1 MSHRAPLLFL
11 VLALVAAALL
21 LVGLRV
27 GSVSGADYAT
37 FWQALQHYDANN
49 PAHVVL
55 VELRLPRLLLALLAG
70 GGLALSGYLM
80 QAMVNNPLADPY
92 LLSTASGASL
102 GALVMNILLPTASA
116 VTPWVVPLGC
126 LAGAVGA
133 TLLVIGLGTRRGRL
147 IPAQLLLAGVA
158 LSSLLNAFGG
168 LITFRAQTDSQL
180 RAAIS
185 WGLGSLE
192 RAGWPLLGGPAV
204 AVLLGMVAAWLLR
217 RHLNVLLLGE
227 ERAAALGLDVG
238 RTRWLLL
245 LASSGITAG
254 VVALCGPLGFVG
266 LIVPHATRGLLG
278 VTGRL
283 NVAFCTLL
291 GGTFL
296 LGCDLLARLLNP
308 PAGLPV
314 GLVTALFGVPF
325 FVYLLRKK
333 GA

>member
-1 MSHRAPLLFL
+1 
-11 VLALVAAALL
+11 
-21 LVGLRV
+21 
-27 GSVSGADYAT
+27 
-37 FWQALQHYDANN
+37 
-49 PAHVVL
+49 
-55 VELRLPRLLLALLAG
+55 
-70 GGLALSGYLM
+70 
-80 QAMVNNPLADPY
+80 
-92 LLSTASGASL
+92 
-102 GALVMNILLPTASA
+102 
-116 VTPWVVPLGC
+116 
-126 LAGAVGA
+126 
-133 TLLVIGLGTRRGRL
+133 
-147 IPAQLLLAGVA
+147 VA
-158 LSSLLNAFGG
+158 LSSLLNALGG

-245 LASSGITAG
+245 LVSSGITAG

-283 NVAFCTLL
+283 NVAFCALL

-296 LGCDLLARLLNP
+296 LSCDLLARLLNP

>member
-1 MSHRAPLLFL
+1 MKRRAPLYILL
-11 VLALVAAALL
+11 TLLVAVV
-21 LVGLRV
+21 LVVAGMRQ
-27 GSVSGADYAT
+27 GSIEGADYAT
-37 FWQALQHYDANN
+37 LLQALRHYDATN

-80 QAMVNNPLADPY
+80 QTMVNNPLADPY
-92 LLSTASGASL
+92 LLGTASGASL
-102 GALVMNILLPTASA
+102 GALVITILLPASSSM
-116 VTPWVVPLGC
+116 TPWLVPVGS

-133 TLLVIGLGTRRGRL
+133 TLLVIGIGTRRGRL
-147 IPAQLLLAGVA
+147 IPTQLLLAGVA
-158 LSSLLNAFGG
+158 TASLFNALGG

-180 RAAIS
+180 RAAVS
-185 WGLGSLE
+185 WGMGSLE
-192 RAGWPLLGGPAV
+192 RAGWPLLAGPTV
-204 AVLLGMVAAWLLR
+204 AVVLGMLVAWLLR
-217 RHLNVLLLGE
+217 RHLDVLLLGE
-227 ERAAALGLDVG
+227 ERAATLGLDVG

-266 LIVPHATRGLLG
+266 LIIPHATRGLLG

-283 NVAFCTLL
+283 NLAFCTLL

-296 LGCDLLARLLNP
+296 LACDLLARWLYP

-314 GLVTALFGVPF
+314 GLITALFGVPF

-333 GA
+333 G

>member
-1 MSHRAPLLFL
+1 MSRRAPLLL
-11 VLALVAAALL
+11 LGLGLLAAALL
-21 LVGLRV
+21 LVGLRI
-27 GSVSGADYAT
+27 GSVAGADYAT
-37 FWQALQHYDANN
+37 FWQALGHYDADN

-55 VELRLPRLLLALLAG
+55 IELRLPRLLLALLAG

-102 GALVMNILLPTASA
+102 GALVINILLPTASA
-116 VTPWVVPLGC
+116 VTPWLVPLGC

-133 TLLVIGLGTRRGRL
+133 TLLVIGLGSRRGRL
-147 IPAQLLLAGVA
+147 VPSQLLLAGVA
-158 LSSLLNAFGG
+158 LSSLLNALGG

-245 LASSGITAG
+245 LVSSGITAG

-283 NVAFCTLL
+283 NVVFCALL

>member
-1 MSHRAPLLFL
+1 MSSRAPLLFL
-11 VLALVAAALL
+11 LLGLTAAVLL

-27 GSVSGADYAT
+27 GSVAGADYST
-37 FWQALQHYDANN
+37 FWQALRHYDATNSV
-49 PAHVVL
+49 HVVL
-55 VELRLPRLLLALLAG
+55 IELRLPRLLLALLAG

-116 VTPWVVPLGC
+116 ITPWVVPIGC

-133 TLLVIGLGTRRGRL
+133 TLLVIGIGTRQGRL
-147 IPAQLLLAGVA
+147 IPTQLLLAGVA
-158 LSSLLNAFGG
+158 MSSLLNALGG

-180 RAAIS
+180 RAALS

-217 RHLNVLLLGE
+217 RHLDVLLLGE
-227 ERAAALGLDVG
+227 ERAATLGLDVG

-266 LIVPHATRGLLG
+266 LIVPHVTRGLLG

-283 NVAFCTLL
+283 NVAFCALL

-296 LGCDLLARLLNP
+296 LACDLLARWLLP

-314 GLVTALFGVPF
+314 GLITALFGVPF

-333 GA
+333 G